1 MIIFEPS
8 DCLYWTQMMFP
19 NTILINLDANIPNIP
34 INAGLNLPDEIIH
47 LEDNLQEEAF
57 LNYIFSNRSLFTA
70 FMNIIDLLYS
80 GIDVTII
87 TKPDS
92 LLGDLLSSIISHRY
106 GYRSTIINVP
116 EDVMPLLSY
125 TEEEK
130 GSFSLLGLRNLDLD
144 KERYAYILMENKLQK
159 AGVTNAGVDFI

>member
-57 LNYIFSNRSLFTA
+57 LNYIFF
-70 FMNIIDLLYS
+70 
-80 GIDVTII
+80 
-87 TKPDS
+87 
-92 LLGDLLSSIISHRY
+92 
-106 GYRSTIINVP
+106 
-116 EDVMPLLSY
+116 
-125 TEEEK
+125 
-130 GSFSLLGLRNLDLD
+130 
-144 KERYAYILMENKLQK
+144 
-159 AGVTNAGVDFI
+159 

>member
-19 NTILINLDANIPNIP
+19 NTVIINLDANINIP
-34 INAGLNLPDEIIH
+34 KNTGLYLPDEIVR
-47 LEDNLQEEAF
+47 LEDIFQEEAF
-57 LNYIFSNRSLFTA
+57 FNYIFSEKRLFA
-70 FMNIIDLLYS
+70 SFMGIIDLLYS
-80 GIDVTII
+80 GVDVIMVI
-87 TKPDS
+87 ERES

-106 GYRSTIINVP
+106 GYRPTIINEP

-130 GSFSLLGLRNLDLD
+130 GSFSLIGLRNLDQD
-144 KERYAYILMENKLQK
+144 KERFAYILMEEEYNRNG
-159 AGVTNAGVDFI
+159 GVINADIDFV